1 MVSRCDGPAGFEGAP
16 TAVELIG
23 RGDEIAQVVD
33 RLARRRLVTLIGP
46 AGIGKT
52 ALAQAVATD
61 VAASYELGSH
71 VVDLTRVDAAD
82 AVAGAIAGQL
92 GFASFE
98 ALLVSP
104 SDQTVLIIIDNCE
117 HVTAAAAD
125 AVAALLETCNA
136 PTVLATSRSPLDL
149 PDESLVVLG
158 PLGLPAPGAVDAAND
173 SVRLFLERAGD
184 HGAAVPDDQLDA
196 VVRLCRHLDGVP
208 LAIELAAARA
218 RTMHPAEILARLAD
232 GIDVLSRPRFRGDPR
247 HRSLAATIE
256 WSYRLLPADVAAL
269 LDRLGLFA
277 GPYTE
282 EMAREVGIDAG
293 LPPTAATEALALL
306 VDSSLVVAEPGS
318 PATRFRLLET
328 VKAFAVRRL
337 DDSGV
342 LDEARSRLADHVI
355 DAAAAAMPERI
366 GRRWDAS
373 ALDRTLTQ
381 YDNVVA
387 ALRWCIAHDDDGTR
401 ALMLTAVL
409 WGVVH
414 QGHSDEIATVSR
426 QAIEKWPDPTAQ
438 YAADAVATAAT
449 AVYLMGDPA
458 GAFEMAER
466 TLDAADSS
474 PTAPVLLRR
483 AMAYAATALGQ
494 RAAALEIYGD
504 VSDHARR
511 HGLAALA
518 MEADVNRALL
528 LADRDLAGAVALA
541 RDVRAE
547 AAAAHSAINEVW
559 ALSALGHL
567 LLREDTTAGLA
578 TVTEALDEG
587 RRIRFPGAIGVNL
600 RTLASGLTRTGQ
612 HHAAAEAL
620 LELYDNLLAR
630 GQVADFRG
638 ALLTTAE
645 LLHAVGVEAWVALAA
660 TAESLPLVGPLGST
674 MDALVQLPPHDAAG
688 LTRRDAVALARRELR
703 DLLVHAEEP
712 AAAPSPVT
720 AGMAPAQASIT
731 EHGDYWAVTFAG
743 RTIHA
748 KASKGMADLR
758 ELLSSP
764 GREVHS
770 LELMG
775 AGVEESSTGEVLDQT
790 ARRQY
795 EQRVRELQDDIDTA
809 EADND
814 YTRADRARIEL
825 DTLVDHLTAAL
836 GLGGRSRRG
845 GGTAERARSAVTQRI
860 RSTIRRLG
868 TAHPELGRHLSASI
882 TTGTYCVYRPEHPVD
897 WQL

>member
-1 MVSRCDGPAGFEGAP
+1 VD
-16 TAVELIG
+16 LIG
-23 RGDEIAQVVD
+23 RRDEISQVVD

-61 VAASYELGSH
+61 VAGSYELGYH
-71 VVDLTRVDAAD
+71 VVDLTRVDTAD

-104 SDQTVLIIIDNCE
+104 SDQTALVVIDNCE

-125 AVAALLETCNA
+125 AVATLLETCSA

-158 PLGLPAPGAVDAAND
+158 PLGLPAPGTVDAAND
-173 SVRLFLERAGD
+173 AVRLFLERARD
-184 HGAAVPDDQLDA
+184 HGAPVPNDQLDA
-196 VVRLCRHLDGVP
+196 VVSLCRQLDGVP

-247 HRSLAATIE
+247 HRSLAATLE

-269 LDRLGLFA
+269 LDRIGLFA
-277 GPYTE
+277 GPFTGA
-282 EMAREVGIDAG
+282 MAREVGVDAG
-293 LPPTAATEALALL
+293 LTPTATDEALRLL
-306 VDSSLVVAEPGS
+306 VDSSLVVAETGPPS
-318 PATRFRLLET
+318 TRFRLLET

-337 DDSGV
+337 EEQGL

-355 DAAAAAMPERI
+355 EVAAAALPERI
-366 GRRWDAS
+366 GRQWNAA

-401 ALMLTAVL
+401 ALMLTSVL

-414 QGHSDEIATVSR
+414 QGHSDEIANVSR
-426 QAIEKWPDPTAQ
+426 QAIERWPDPTAPF
-438 YAADAVATAAT
+438 AADAVATAAT

-458 GAFEMAER
+458 GAFDLAER
-466 TLDAADSS
+466 TLAAADSS
-474 PTAPVLLRR
+474 TTAPALLRR
-483 AMAYAATALGQ
+483 AMGYAATALGQ
-494 RAAALEIYGD
+494 RAAALEIYGE

-511 HGLAALA
+511 LGLAALA

-528 LADRDLAGAVALA
+528 LADRDLAGAIALA

-547 AAAAHSAINEVW
+547 AAAAGSAINEVW
-559 ALSALGHL
+559 ARSALGHL
-567 LLREDTTAGLA
+567 LLREDAAAGLA
-578 TVTEALDEG
+578 TVSQALDEG

-600 RTLASGLTRTGQ
+600 RTLAWGLTSTGQ
-612 HHAAAEAL
+612 YRAAAEAL

-630 GQVADFRG
+630 GQVADIRG

-645 LLHAVGVEAWVALAA
+645 LLHAVGAEAWVTLAA

-674 MDALVQLPPHDAAG
+674 MDALVELPPHDSTA
-688 LTRRDAVALARRELR
+688 LSRRDAVALARRELR
-703 DLLVHAEEP
+703 VLLAGAEELAP
-712 AAAPSPVT
+712 AAGAPT
-720 AGMAPAQASIT
+720 AVAPAARTPAEAALS

-748 KASKGMADLR
+748 KTSKGMADLR
-758 ELLSSP
+758 RLLSSP

-770 LELMG
+770 VELMG
-775 AGVEESSTGEVLDQT
+775 AGVEQSSTGEVLDQT

-795 EQRVRELQDDIDTA
+795 EQRVRELQADIDA
-809 EADND
+809 ADADND
-814 YTRADRARIEL
+814 YARAERARIEL

-868 TAHPELGRHLSASI
+868 AAHPELGRHLAASI